1 MHEISDKSMTRPSVI
16 QLNPSSNVSGSGSG
30 DNVVDEDDSKS
41 DKPQR
46 SRRSSK
52 ASKEDK
58 EFEKTK
64 KYLYMAAV
72 EDVKSGN
79 FSSASKFY
87 DVLFH
92 QTINDFVKNG
102 KEWFGGGR
110 KLEKLT
116 EEEEK
121 KITDLLVWS
130 VERGF
135 GYKHH
140 DVALLIQAS
149 YLADA

>member
-1 MHEISDKSMTRPSVI
+1 MI
-16 QLNPSSNVSGSGSG
+16 QLNPSSRVSGSGSG

-58 EFEKTK
+58 EFENETK

-72 EDVKSGN
+72 EDVKSGK
-79 FSSASKFY
+79 FSCAYAASKFY

-102 KEWFGGGR
+102 KEWVGGGR

-116 EEEEK
+116 EEEEEEK
-121 KITDLLVWS
+121 KITDLLVWR
-130 VERGF
+130 VGF

>member
-1 MHEISDKSMTRPSVI
+1 MSMTRPSVI
-16 QLNPSSNVSGSGSG
+16 QLNPSSSVSGSGSG
-30 DNVVDEDDSKS
+30 DNVVDGDDSKS

-46 SRRSSK
+46 SWRSSK

-58 EFEKTK
+58 EFENETK

-72 EDVKSGN
+72 EDVKSGK
-79 FSSASKFY
+79 FSSAYTASKFY

-102 KEWFGGGR
+102 KEWVGGGR

-116 EEEEK
+116 VEEEK
-121 KITDLLVWS
+121 KITDLLVWR

>member
-1 MHEISDKSMTRPSVI
+1 MI
-16 QLNPSSNVSGSGSG
+16 QLNPSSRVSGSGSG
-30 DNVVDEDDSKS
+30 DNIVDEDDSKS

-58 EFEKTK
+58 EFENETK

-72 EDVKSGN
+72 EDVKSGK
-79 FSSASKFY
+79 FSCAYAASKFY
-87 DVLFH
+87 DVLLH
-92 QTINDFVKNG
+92 QTINDFVKNS
-102 KEWFGGGR
+102 KEWVGGGR
-110 KLEKLT
+110 KLQRLT

-121 KITDLLVWS
+121 KITDLLVWR
-130 VERGF
+130 VERGI

-140 DVALLIQAS
+140 DAALLIQAS
-149 YLADA
+149 FLADT